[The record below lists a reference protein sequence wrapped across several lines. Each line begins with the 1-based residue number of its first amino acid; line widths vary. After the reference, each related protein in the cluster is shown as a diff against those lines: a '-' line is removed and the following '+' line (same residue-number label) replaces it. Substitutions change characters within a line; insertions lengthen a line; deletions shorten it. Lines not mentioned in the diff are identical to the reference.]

1 MSNKPLK
8 LIPKGRPLEAPEA
21 QTGSREKAVRR
32 LFRGKKSLW
41 TKLGWDSVWR

>member
-32 LFRGKKSLW
+32 LSEERKACDRSW
-41 TKLGWDSVWR
+41 GWVLCWP